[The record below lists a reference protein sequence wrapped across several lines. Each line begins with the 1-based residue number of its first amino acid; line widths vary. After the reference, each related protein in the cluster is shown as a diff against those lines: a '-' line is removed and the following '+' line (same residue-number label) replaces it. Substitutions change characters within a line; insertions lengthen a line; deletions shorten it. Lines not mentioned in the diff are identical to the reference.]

1 MAKFEV
7 GVIGLGK
14 FGFYLA
20 KSLVNLG
27 HNVVG
32 LDNKSDRIKRA
43 QDILTQ
49 VYEADATDKGA
60 LSQLGFA
67 DLNHVIISVG
77 HSMEASILI
86 ALYLKE
92 LGAKDIWCKA
102 ISDEH
107 EKVLLKIGVD
117 HVIFPERFAAEQ
129 LARSLVVPGLI
140 DYLPMGKGVLLKEII
155 VSSKWEGKTL
165 RELDLTNQYGVQA
178 IAIKTQEKGEYT
190 FVPKADQKLKKGD
203 ILAIVGKEE
212 SFKELSP

>member
-1 MAKFEV
+1 MAKFEI

-20 KSLVNLG
+20 KALSGLG
-27 HNVVG
+27 HKVVG
-32 LDNKSDRIKRA
+32 LDNKPERIKRA
-43 QDILTQ
+43 QEVLTQ
-49 VYEADATDKGA
+49 VYEADATDKSA
-60 LSQLGFA
+60 LAQLGFA
-67 DLNHVIISVG
+67 ELNHVIISVG

-92 LGAKDIWCKA
+92 LGSPDIWCKA
-102 ISDEH
+102 ISDDH

-140 DYLPMGKGVLLKEII
+140 DYLPMGKAILLKEIPI
-155 VSSKWEGKTL
+155 DNWEGKTL
-165 RELDLTNQYGVQA
+165 RELDLTNKYGLQV
-178 IAIKTQEKGEYT
+178 IAIKHKNNKEYT

-203 ILAIVGKEE
+203 ILAIVGKEDN
-212 SFKELSP
+212 FKDLKS